1 MDYYNKNAEKFFND
15 TVNAD
20 MEEHYKKFIESL
32 EVNFGKSKVKI
43 LDLGCGSGRDS
54 KFFIEKGYEV
64 TALDISE
71 ELAKKA
77 EEYIGQKVLVKD
89 MREMDFSEEFGGIW
103 ACASLLHVSF
113 SEMEETLK
121 KCYCALKIGGVFYAS
136 FKYGEADY
144 EKDGRS
150 FTCFTEKRIREVLKN
165 TEFQE
170 FEISLSGDVRL
181 GRESEKWLNLILI
194 KK

>member
-1 MDYYNKNAEKFFND
+1 MEYYNENAEKFFND

-20 MEEHYKKFIESL
+20 MKEQYKKFIESL
-32 EVNFGKSKVKI
+32 EANFGKEKVKI

-54 KFFIEKGYEV
+54 KFFMEKGYEV
-64 TALDISE
+64 TALDVSE

-77 EEYIGQKVLVKD
+77 EVYIGQKVLVKD
-89 MREMDFSEEFGGIW
+89 MREIDFREEFHGIW
-103 ACASLLHVSF
+103 GCASLLHVSF

-121 KCYCALKIGGVFYAS
+121 KCYCALKKGGVLYAS

-165 TEFQE
+165 TEFHE
-170 FEISLSGDVRL
+170 LEISLSGDVRL